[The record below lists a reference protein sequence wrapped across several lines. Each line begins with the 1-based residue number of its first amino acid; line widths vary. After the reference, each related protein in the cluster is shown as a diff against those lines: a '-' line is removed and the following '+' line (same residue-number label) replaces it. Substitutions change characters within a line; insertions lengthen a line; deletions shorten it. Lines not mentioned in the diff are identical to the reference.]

1 MKIKHW
7 IWPMIAII
15 FVILAFLFYDKAN
28 MIHQSEALLPPSLH
42 HLLGTDHLGRDF
54 FTRLFVGSMVTL
66 GLTTLIIVGS
76 VILGLML
83 GLAAA
88 LIGRWLDALLMAFAD
103 MLIALPSII
112 IALVVLGFINNSIVG
127 LCLAL
132 MIGWL
137 GRYLRYFRNLAR
149 DVQTQPFVKFA
160 SLSGL
165 TRTQTT
171 VRHIIPH
178 LMRNVTALITAD
190 FGKLMLSIS
199 GLAFI
204 GLGVKPPLPEL
215 GAILYDGKSYF
226 YSAPWLFF
234 FPGILLGGFAL
245 TCQILNRRFTQ

>member
-1 MKIKHW
+1 
-7 IWPMIAII
+7 
-15 FVILAFLFYDKAN
+15 

-66 GLTTLIIVGS
+66 GLTTLIIVGT
-76 VILGLML
+76 VILGLIL

-137 GRYLRYFRNLAR
+137 GRYLRYFRNLTR
-149 DVQTQPFVKFA
+149 DIQKRPFVSYA
-160 SLSGL
+160 RLSGNS
-165 TRTQTT
+165 TFKTT
-171 VRHIIPH
+171 VTHVIPH
-178 LMRNVTALITAD
+178 LLSNIFALVTAD
-190 FGKLMLSIS
+190 FGKMMLSIS
-199 GLAFI
+199 GLAFL
-204 GLGVKPPLPEL
+204 GLGIKPPTPEL
-215 GAILYDGKSYF
+215 GTILFDGKSYF
-226 YSAPWLFF
+226 NGAPWLFF
-234 FPGILLGGFAL
+234 FPGVLLGGFAL
-245 TCQILNRRFTQ
+245 LCQMINKKITQ

>member
-1 MKIKHW
+1 M
-7 IWPMIAII
+7 
-15 FVILAFLFYDKAN
+15 LYDKAN

-66 GLTTLIIVGS
+66 GLTTLIIVGT
-76 VILGLML
+76 VILGLIL

-88 LIGRWLDALLMAFAD
+88 LIGCWLDALLMAFAD

-165 TRTQTT
+165 TRTQTI
-171 VRHIIPH
+171 VHHIIPH

-204 GLGVKPPLPEL
+204 GLGIKPPLPEL

>member
-1 MKIKHW
+1 
-7 IWPMIAII
+7 
-15 FVILAFLFYDKAN
+15 

-76 VILGLML
+76 VILGLIL
-83 GLAAA
+83 GLAA
-88 LIGRWLDALLMAFAD
+88 LGRWLDALLMAFAD

-171 VRHIIPH
+171 YVILFHI
-178 LMRNVTALITAD
+178 LCVT
-190 FGKLMLSIS
+190 
-199 GLAFI
+199 
-204 GLGVKPPLPEL
+204 
-215 GAILYDGKSYF
+215 
-226 YSAPWLFF
+226 
-234 FPGILLGGFAL
+234 
-245 TCQILNRRFTQ
+245 

>member
-1 MKIKHW
+1 M
-7 IWPMIAII
+7 
-15 FVILAFLFYDKAN
+15 F
-28 MIHQSEALLPPSLH
+28 
-42 HLLGTDHLGRDF
+42 G
-54 FTRLFVGSMVTL
+54 
-66 GLTTLIIVGS
+66 
-76 VILGLML
+76 
-83 GLAAA
+83 
-88 LIGRWLDALLMAFAD
+88 
-103 MLIALPSII
+103 
-112 IALVVLGFINNSIVG
+112 
-127 LCLAL
+127 L

-165 TRTQTT
+165 TRTQTI
-171 VRHIIPH
+171 VHHIIPH

-204 GLGVKPPLPEL
+204 GLGIKPPLPEL